1 MKRSITT
8 ITILVFLVSMS
19 FAQKPTN
26 IWTFG
31 KNAGLDFNSGS
42 PVIMTGSSLYNIEGC
57 TSIADNNG
65 NLLFYTYGDTVWNKN
80 HVMMPNGFGL
90 FGHTSSTQSAL
101 IVPAPGNPNIYYVF
115 TTGAQ
120 AGFIGGYSGIAYSVV
135 DMSLQ
140 AGLGDVTIKNTLL
153 LPNACEKLTAVQQCN
168 GTDFWVFGHE
178 FGTNAFYAFPVTS
191 TGVGAP
197 VITNIGPIMTTG
209 FGNANCLGQMKASQN
224 GRKLVNVTYAFQVQS
239 CILDLDPSTG
249 ILSNPVNIP
258 MNGYGVEFSPDGTK
272 VYFAAQKITTT
283 NWRIYQ
289 YDLCASNILAS
300 EIVISNNPFADVQS
314 LQLGP
319 DDKIYVARWNSFGQN
334 PFLAVINNPDVAG
347 TGCNYVDNAINFL
360 PAESTFGLPG
370 FVTSYFYREPKISWT
385 TTCPYDTARFSIA
398 CTTDQIDSVRWNFA
412 DPSTG
417 INNTSLLQNP
427 GHVFSAPGTYSVQTL
442 IHFECRTD
450 TVINQVTISPG
461 ASVTLSP
468 DVSICAGDSTPLSA
482 SGTGT
487 FQWFPPTGL
496 NVSTGPNVVSTP
508 QNTITYMVVATDSG
522 CVDTAYVTV
531 TVLPAPTTSI
541 AGNTTLCS
549 GDGTSLTASGA
560 ASYTWSTGA
569 TTSVLNVIPTST
581 TTYTVTGSNGICT
594 ASSSV
599 TVTVNQ
605 TPVASISGDTTI
617 CTGTNSILT
626 AGGGG
631 TYTWSTGA
639 TTSSIFVSPNVNTT
653 YSVIVANGSCADT
666 AIVNVIALASPTADA
681 GPDVTISISSAA
693 QLSASGGGSYIWS
706 PSTGLSCTTC
716 PNPTA
721 NPTSTTTYYL
731 TVTSP
736 NGCTDVDTINVIV
749 TNSCDASEGDVF
761 VADAFSPNGD
771 GVNDVLHVKGGG
783 MKTIYFA
790 VYDRWGAKVFE
801 STDQNTGWDG
811 LYKNGELNPGVYVYI
826 LKAECYLGGEFFFK
840 GNITLLR

>member
-1 MKRSITT
+1 MKKRLSLIVTLGWYL
-8 ITILVFLVSMS
+8 ILFS
-19 FAQKPTN
+19 QNQTN

-42 PVIMTGSSLYNIEGC
+42 PVIFTGSSLNNIEGC

-101 IVPAPGNPNIYYVF
+101 IVPGPGNPDIYYIF

-140 AGLGDVTIKNTLL
+140 SGLGDVTVKNTQL
-153 LPNACEKLTAVQQCN
+153 LPNACEKLTAVQHCN

-178 FGTNAFYAFPVTS
+178 FGTNAFYAFPVTAS
-191 TGVGAP
+191 GVGVP
-197 VITNIGPIMTTG
+197 VVTNIGPIMSTG
-209 FGNANCLGQMKASQN
+209 FGNANCLGQMKVSQN
-224 GRKLVNVTYAFQVQS
+224 GRKLANVTYAFQVQS

-289 YDLCASNILAS
+289 YDLCSSNLLAS
-300 EIVISNNPFADVQS
+300 ETVISNNPFADVQS

-334 PFLAVINNPDVAG
+334 PYLAVINNPDVAG
-347 TGCNYVDNAINFL
+347 VGCNYVDNAINFL
-360 PAESTFGLPG
+360 PQESTFGLPG
-370 FVTSYFYREPKISWT
+370 FVTSCFYRKPKVSWIT
-385 TTCPYDTARFSIA
+385 SCPYDTARFSIA
-398 CTTDQIDSVRWNFA
+398 CTTDQVDSVRWNFG

-417 INNTSLLQNP
+417 GNNTSLLLNP
-427 GHVFSAPGTYSVQTL
+427 GHVFSAPGTYSVQVL

-450 TVINQVTISPG
+450 TVTNQVTVSPG
-461 ASVTLSP
+461 ASVTVSP
-468 DVSICAGDSTPLSA
+468 DVSICTGDSAILSA
-482 SGTGT
+482 SGNGT
-487 FQWFPPTGL
+487 FQWSPSAGL
-496 NVSTGPNVVSTP
+496 NITTGPTVVSTP
-508 QNTITYMVVATDSG
+508 QNTITYMVIATDSG
-522 CVDTAYVTV
+522 CVDTGYVTV
-531 TVLPAPTTSI
+531 TVLPAPATTI
-541 AGNTTLCS
+541 TGNTTLCS
-549 GDGTSLTASGA
+549 GGNTTLTANGA
-560 ASYTWSTGA
+560 STYVWSTGA
-569 TTSVLNVIPTST
+569 TTASLVLAPTST
-581 TTYTVTGSNGICT
+581 TTYTVTGSNGACT
-594 ASSSV
+594 NTATV

-605 TPVASISGDTTI
+605 TPVAGISGDTSV
-617 CTGTNSILT
+617 CVGENSILT
-626 AGGGG
+626 ASGGG
-631 TYTWSTGA
+631 TYTWSTGE
-639 TTSSIFVSPNVNTT
+639 TTSSISVSPTGNTS
-653 YSVIVANGSCADT
+653 YSVIVANGACADT
-666 AIVNVIALASPTADA
+666 AAVNVTAMPSPSANA
-681 GPDVTISISSAA
+681 GADVTISISSST
-693 QLSASGGGSYIWS
+693 QLSASGGGSYLWN

-716 PNPTA
+716 PNPVA
-721 NPTSTTTYYL
+721 SPTSTTTYYL

-736 NGCTDVDTINVIV
+736 NGCTDVDTV
-749 TNSCDASEGDVF
+749 TVFVTSTCDASEGDVF
-761 VADAFSPNGD
+761 VADAFSPNSD

-783 MKTIYFA
+783 IKTIYFA

-801 STDQNTGWDG
+801 TTDQNEGWTGM
-811 LYKNGELNPGVYVYI
+811 YKGNELNPGVYVYI
-826 LKAECYLGGEFFFK
+826 LKAECYLGEEFLFK